1 MNLFAIA
8 SAALFFVAVFL
19 AIEGL
24 YLWWSTNRTKQARR
38 LARRL
43 ANTQGGTA
51 AVASSVLRDNRLG
64 ANPALEALFARLPGF
79 EQTAGLLAQ
88 ANVNWSP
95 VLPILGSAAIVVLG
109 TPLSWLVF
117 GSKLLGFFAA
127 CAAASLPW
135 VVLTIIKGN
144 RLKRVE
150 ELLPDALDMLS
161 RSLRA
166 GHSLTSALKIV
177 GEEMPADI
185 AEEFRRTVDEINFG
199 VSMPDAFV
207 ALAARTPS
215 PDMRYFV
222 IAMLIQ
228 RETGG
233 NLAEVLGKIAGLVRE
248 RIKLRGKIRTLS
260 AEGKASATILGV
272 LPFATGTMMF
282 IIDRKFISLLWTDPL
297 GVKMLYVTGAL
308 MVVGLIW
315 MSRLIRVQA

>member
-1 MNLFAIA
+1 
-8 SAALFFVAVFL
+8 
-19 AIEGL
+19 
-24 YLWWSTNRTKQARR
+24 
-38 LARRL
+38 
-43 ANTQGGTA
+43 
-51 AVASSVLRDNRLG
+51 
-64 ANPALEALFARLPGF
+64 
-79 EQTAGLLAQ
+79 
-88 ANVNWSP
+88 
-95 VLPILGSAAIVVLG
+95 
-109 TPLSWLVF
+109 
-117 GSKLLGFFAA
+117 
-127 CAAASLPW
+127 
-135 VVLTIIKGN
+135 
-144 RLKRVE
+144 
-150 ELLPDALDMLS
+150 
-161 RSLRA
+161 
-166 GHSLTSALKIV
+166 LKIV